1 MKKILV
7 LLMVLMTIFS
17 ISIPS
22 LAAEEAIVY
31 KETITVTE
39 EGDRYQ
45 VGFVN
50 IEFKKNFISDEKLP
64 ATFEVQVYAENGV
77 VYVEFSPDT
86 PEFFKKVHIRVDKY
100 NGLLYDKSLDKNI
113 KVNIN
118 KQQILAPHFSRYC
131 LD

>member
-7 LLMVLMTIFS
+7 LFMVIMTIFS

-22 LAAEEAIVY
+22 IAAEEYNVY

-39 EGDRYQ
+39 DGGRYQ

-50 IEFKKNFISDEKLP
+50 VEFKKNFISDEKLP

-100 NGLLYDKSLDKNI
+100 NGLLYDKSLGKNI